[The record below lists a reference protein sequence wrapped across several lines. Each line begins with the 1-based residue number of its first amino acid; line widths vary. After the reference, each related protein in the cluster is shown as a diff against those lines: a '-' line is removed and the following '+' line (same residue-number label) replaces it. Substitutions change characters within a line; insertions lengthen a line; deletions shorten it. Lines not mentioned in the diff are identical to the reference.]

1 MLEWQTLC
9 DEDESEIVKWLTL
22 LFEIQLAKERTSW
35 FMFSSSKR
43 LTISADDSRLLLKCH
58 MYCFMNSLLN
68 LWSEMM
74 RQNVIDLKTHWS
86 LARSSRLFFV
96 NSRLS
101 YVKISLKTWSITW
114 ILLSASAINVFIHH
128 WSVM

>member
-35 FMFSSSKR
+35 FMFSSSKC
-43 LTISADDSRLLLKCH
+43 LTIFADDSRLLLKCH
-58 MYCFMNSLLN
+58 IYYFISLLLN
-68 LWSEMM
+68 LWSEMT

-86 LARSSRLFFV
+86 LARSSCLLFV
-96 NSRLS
+96 NSRLF
-101 YVKISLKTWSITW
+101 YVKISLKTWFITW
-114 ILLSASAINVFIHH
+114 TFFSASAINVFIYH